1 MKTNVSLTIIQLQS
15 IVSIISILSVISA
28 VYNTNEIYIP
38 VSAAIQLKS
47 CRSPFLS
54 QVRFLVRQ
62 PF

>member
-15 IVSIISILSVISA
+15 KVSIISILSVISA

-54 QVRFLVRQ
+54 
-62 PF
+62 